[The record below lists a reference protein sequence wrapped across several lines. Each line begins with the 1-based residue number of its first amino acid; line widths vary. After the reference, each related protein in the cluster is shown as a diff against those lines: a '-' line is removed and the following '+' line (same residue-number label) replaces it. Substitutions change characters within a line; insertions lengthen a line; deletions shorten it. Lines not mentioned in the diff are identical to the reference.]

1 MVNIAKEC
9 GSWKQLLAT
18 VRDEA
23 LVRLLGMTLCHEGGE
38 LIQYRQFSRRG
49 AVRYLATVIIGRGG
63 RKSWTRAIDGLLS
76 PEADSEA
83 EEVPEAEEGV
93 GVEEGPE
100 TLEWYYPDP
109 DLNQA
114 VWI

>member
-23 LVRLLGMTLCHEGGE
+23 LVRVMGMNFCEEGDE
-38 LIQYRQFSRRG
+38 LIRYRQFSRRG
-49 AVRYLATVIIGRGG
+49 AVRYLANVIIGRGG

-83 EEVPEAEEGV
+83 EEGVGAEEGV
-93 GVEEGPE
+93 VTEEGPE
-100 TLEWYYPDP
+100 TMEWYYPDP
-109 DLNQA
+109 DLNLA